1 MLGHAFSRSSR
12 RRSPMTSPCLR
23 FSALRFSTLRFPGLV
38 SAIFAGLLA
47 LAQPARAEFTICNQT
62 FEMANIAIGQAEEA
76 GGEIQ
81 VQAGGQFLTRGWWKI
96 GPNQCAVVIRNRLD
110 SRYVYVFATDIFGKE
125 LLNGSVPL
133 CTGIARF
140 SIRGQSDCALRGHV
154 EAPFIEVDTGL
165 APDWTMF
172 IAAPDG

>member
-1 MLGHAFSRSSR
+1 MGR
-12 RRSPMTSPCLR
+12 RQNRIGAAVL
-23 FSALRFSTLRFPGLV
+23 AAVGLWP
-38 SAIFAGLLA
+38 AGA
-47 LAQPARAEFTICNQT
+47 AAQFQVCNQT
-62 FEMANIAIGQAEEA
+62 LDLANVAIGQS
-76 GGEIQ
+76 
-81 VQAGGQFLTRGWWKI
+81 GQEGPGQEGFETRGWWKI

-172 IAAPDG
+172 IAAPDS